1 MRLMTLK
8 RWRASRV
15 RWSNHPD
22 SCVAVAC
29 TLLYAAPT
37 VTHTLSLLTH
47 ALAHTL
53 THTVTDIKNDD
64 FDVPFLWFL
73 DSLPPHVFERALLH
87 DLNLDTKSPHALHT
101 GAVSVST
108 S

>member
-1 MRLMTLK
+1 M
-8 RWRASRV
+8 
-15 RWSNHPD
+15 
-22 SCVAVAC
+22 
-29 TLLYAAPT
+29 
-37 VTHTLSLLTH
+37 
-47 ALAHTL
+47 
-53 THTVTDIKNDD
+53 KNDD

-101 GAVSVST
+101 GAVVQYRHHAPQFSINIMHRNSAST